1 MPFLDPRLTQTEP
14 PNESIE
20 LSYYKKKANRLELQI
35 SKLELEK
42 SELINQIIR
51 MKLGEKK

>member
-1 MPFLDPRLTQTEP
+1 MPFLDPRLTQTDP
-14 PNESIE
+14 QSESIE